1 MGRAVSTAV
10 ASDLSQRVDALQS
23 LWSQLAMQ
31 HVALG
36 ASCGCGVGGVS
47 LRLEDFEL
55 DIVGYLEDAGQR
67 CDFDEVAAFFRA
79 FGQQPARDQPLRALL
94 ADVHEERLPA
104 AVVEWLLPRVE
115 RTLRSFAELHGPK
128 AG

>member
-1 MGRAVSTAV
+1 VSAVVAADFAERAA
-10 ASDLSQRVDALQS
+10 ALQS

-67 CDFDEVAAFFRA
+67 CEIEAVALFFRG
-79 FGQQPARDQPLRALL
+79 FEQQASREQPLRALL
-94 ADVHEERLPA
+94 ADVEDERLPA
-104 AVVEWLLPRVE
+104 AVTEWLLPRVE
-115 RTLRSFAELHGPK
+115 RTLRSFSELHGPK